1 MRIVG
6 FFVGLFLV
14 ICAVPI
20 MIAAICNASFSA
32 TLTNEVTYQDAFA
45 NSTILENL
53 VPVTLPA
60 LIETSNSQNLDAEN
74 SSIILSELN
83 DVLTPEDWQ
92 DISDL
97 VIPSTWLQTTYN
109 ALVAVMV
116 GILNGDISVLSTTID
131 ISVIRQNL
139 QGETANQV
147 ADRILEVSPPC
158 TRTQEDQIRTLASS
172 NTGTLPICQPNGDLQ
187 PASKTAL
194 VFWLNRIGNS
204 FETDSLL
211 VSDYIPRDV
220 ANTISLFAKL
230 DRQVLVLLYLC
241 PVGLMALVV
250 VFAVRSGKGFARWMG
265 ITTLV
270 TGLLT
275 IMWLLYLQVSL
286 LAGFA
291 GVFAVQN
298 DIERFTAQI
307 ASSLLRA
314 TFSQA
319 GRYMLTQ
326 AGVLVI
332 IGFILLVAM
341 TFIRNNT
348 VTLNVGDTVLV
359 TEDGQIIS
367 TATKKKI

>member
-1 MRIVG
+1 
-6 FFVGLFLV
+6 
-14 ICAVPI
+14 

-32 TLTNEVTYQDAFA
+32 TLTNEVTYKDAFA

-60 LIETSNSQNLDAEN
+60 LIETANSQNLDSEN
-74 SSIILSELN
+74 SGIVLSELN
-83 DVLTPEDWQ
+83 EVLEQDDWQ
-92 DISDL
+92 EISAL
-97 VIPSTWLQTTYN
+97 IIPNTWLQTTYN
-109 ALVAVMV
+109 AIVDVMV
-116 GILNGDISVLSTTID
+116 GILNGDTAVLSTSID
-131 ISVIRQNL
+131 IGIIRQNL
-139 QGETANQV
+139 QGDTATQV
-147 ADRILEVSPPC
+147 ATLILDAAPPC

-187 PASKTAL
+187 SASKTAL
-194 VFWLNRIGNS
+194 VLWLNEISKS
-204 FETDSLL
+204 FEADSLL

-220 ANTISLFAKL
+220 ANTISLIAKL
-230 DRQVLVLLYLC
+230 DRQILVLLYLC

-250 VFAVRSGKGFARWMG
+250 VFAVRSGKAFTRWVG

-291 GVFAVQN
+291 GIFAVQN

-319 GRYMLTQ
+319 GRYILMQ

-341 TFIRNNT
+341 TFIRTNT

-359 TEDGQIIS
+359 TDDGQIIS
-367 TATKKKI
+367 TASKKKF